1 MNNQGGDGIVKLSI
15 VIVNYNVRY
24 YLEQCLLSVEKALC
38 GVCGEVFV
46 VDNNSTDGSVAYLR
60 GRFPWVRYIENT
72 ENVGF
77 SCANNQAIREA
88 RGEYVL
94 LLNPD
99 TFVGESALRE
109 CIDFMDRTPKAGM
122 CGVGMMKV
130 DGAFAPESRR
140 GIPTPFVAFCKMS
153 GLGAMFP
160 KSRLFGRYYMQYLNK
175 QSINPIEIVSGAF
188 MFIRKE
194 ALDKVGMLDESFF
207 MYGEDIDMSYR
218 VLKGGYQNYYIPTH
232 ILHYKGEST
241 KKDSLKYV
249 NAFHKAMVIF
259 FKKHYAHYSFIYSV
273 LITLT
278 IVMKG
283 VMSYCV
289 QKMRG
294 WSRRQKDVDQFKFLI
309 VSDGQNLEDMK
320 KIAEKHNLTY
330 DVFRSHL
337 GDMPSTDVLY
347 RDYDY
352 IAFDTSRYSFSAI
365 LEFFRHDDPARRRPY
380 IATYIP
386 SSKSIMTFTN
396 VLN

>member
-1 MNNQGGDGIVKLSI
+1 MKLSVI
-15 VIVNYNVRY
+15 IVNYNVRY
-24 YLEQCLLSVEKALC
+24 YLEQCLLSVEKALT
-38 GVCGEVFV
+38 GVSGEVFV
-46 VDNNSTDGSVAYLR
+46 VDNHSTDDSVPYLKS
-60 GRFPWVRYIENT
+60 RFPWVRYIEND

-77 SCANNQAIREA
+77 SRANNQALREA

-99 TFVGESALRE
+99 TFVGEGTLRE
-109 CIDFMDRTPKAGM
+109 CIDFMDGNPKAGM
-122 CGVGMMKV
+122 CGVCMLRI
-130 DGAFAPESRR
+130 DGSFAPESRR

-153 GLGAMFP
+153 GLGALFP

-194 ALDKVGMLDESFF
+194 ALDKVGLLDESFF
-207 MYGEDIDMSYR
+207 MYGEDIDLSYR
-218 VLKGGYQNYYIPTH
+218 VLEAGYQNYYLPTR

-241 KKDSLKYV
+241 KKDSVKYV

-259 FKKHYAHYSFIYSV
+259 FKKHFAHYSFLYSAF
-273 LITLT
+273 ITLA

-283 VMSYCV
+283 VMAYLM
-289 QKMRG
+289 QKFSSM
-294 WSRRQKDVDQFKFLI
+294 SRKRNVHRRSKYLI
-309 VSDGQNLEDMK
+309 VSDGRNLDDILR
-320 KIAEKHNLTY
+320 IAEKHRLKY
-330 DVFRSHL
+330 DVFHSKL
-337 GDMPSTDVLY
+337 GDLPSTDVLY

-352 IAFDTSRYSFSAI
+352 IVFDTSRYPYSSI
-365 LEFFRHDDPARRRPY
+365 LEFFRHDEPDRQRPF

-386 SSKSIMTFTN
+386 SSNSIIMFQG

>member
-1 MNNQGGDGIVKLSI
+1 MKLSVI
-15 VIVNYNVRY
+15 IVNYNVRY

-46 VDNNSTDGSVAYLR
+46 VDNNSSDDSVSYLK

-77 SCANNQAIREA
+77 SRANNQAIHES

-109 CIDFMDRTPKAGM
+109 CIDFMDKTPKAGI

-194 ALDKVGMLDESFF
+194 ALDKVGLLDESFF
-207 MYGEDIDMSYR
+207 MYGEDIDLSYR